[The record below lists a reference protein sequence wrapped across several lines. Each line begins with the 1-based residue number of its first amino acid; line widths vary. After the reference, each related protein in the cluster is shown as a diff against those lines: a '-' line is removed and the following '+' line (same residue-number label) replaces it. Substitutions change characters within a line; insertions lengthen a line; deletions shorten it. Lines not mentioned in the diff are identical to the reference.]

1 MFGKTFYHES
11 IRKYIIVFGNM
22 FNGIYVQRFNNAGTR
37 IQNIKVPIAYGPKQK
52 FLTRLYQDPNL
63 DKDVAISLPR
73 MGFEMTGITYAANR
87 KTTGLYKN
95 VVVNTDDNSKVKT
108 QYQPVP
114 YDFNITLSIFVRNA
128 DDGAQIVEQILPYFQ
143 PEWTNNV
150 KLIPSMNIT
159 LDVPTVLQ
167 STTLEDTYEGDFE
180 SRRALI
186 YNLDFLMKG
195 YVFGPVTNS
204 GIIKRTIIDF
214 APNMPESPVEERVKL
229 TPGLLANG
237 QPTTNSLASV
247 AIGNIAANDNYG
259 IAEDFFDLGQ
269 PGETELCVNPN

>member
-1 MFGKTFYHES
+1 MFGRTFYHES

-22 FNGIYVQRFNNAGTR
+22 FNSIYVQRFNNAGTR

-52 FLTRLYQDPNL
+52 FLTRLNQDPNL
-63 DKDVAISLPR
+63 DRDVALSLPR
-73 MGFEMTGITYAANR
+73 MGFEMTGIQYAANR

-95 VVVNTDDNSKVKT
+95 VIVNNDDKSKLKT

-114 YDFNITLSIFVRNA
+114 YDFNISLSIFVRNA
-128 DDGAQIVEQILPYFQ
+128 DDGAQVLEQILPYFQ

-150 KLIPSMNIT
+150 RLIPEMDIV

-167 STTLEDTYEGDFE
+167 GTTIEDTYEGDFE

-195 YVFGPVTNS
+195 YIFGPVSNS
-204 GIIKRTIIDF
+204 GIIKRAIIDF
-214 APNMPESPVEERVKL
+214 SPNMPESPGEERVKV

-237 QPTTNSLASV
+237 DPTTNSSASI
-247 AIGNIAANDNYG
+247 AIGSIAANSNYG

-269 PGETELCVNPN
+269 PGDTEL

>member
-95 VVVNTDDNSKVKT
+95 VTVNTSDKSKVKS

-114 YDFNITLSIFVRNA
+114 YDFNITLSVFVRNA

-247 AIGNIAANDNYG
+247 AIGNISANDNYG

-269 PGETELCVNPN
+269 PGETEL